1 VYALALN
8 PLDPGIIYAG
18 TEVGIFIS
26 EDAGATWELP
36 QDGPANIAVEELSWM
51 GADLLA
57 STHGRGLYRASG
69 NPGLF
74 VDCNA
79 VGRFQDGSFTF
90 PFKTITAAIEAASP
104 HQEIWIKPCHYNER
118 PTVTEAVE
126 LHSLPG
132 GAVTVGAP

>member
-1 VYALALN
+1 MTGSGSTGLPAVPIYSLALN
-8 PLDPGIIYAG
+8 PLDPDILYAG

-36 QDGPANIAVEELSWM
+36 QDGPANIAVEDLTWM
-51 GADLLA
+51 GTDLLA

-79 VGRFQDGSFTF
+79 VGRFQDGSFTS
-90 PFKTITAAIEAASP
+90 PYKTITAAINAATYAARGNLD
-104 HQEIWIKPCHYNER
+104 Q
-118 PTVTEAVE
+118 AVQ
-126 LHSLPG
+126 LP
-132 GAVTVGAP
+132 